1 MKNLLYILLLASFSI
16 SAQVKGVVKDSI
28 SGQPIPYV
36 NIAVENENIGATTEE
51 NGSFII
57 NTKPNKNLI
66 FSALGF
72 KKITV
77 KAANNMEVKLQ
88 TEELQ
93 LDEVVISKK
102 LETKEIEIGKTKNA
116 TYQAFENGPKLDTKF
131 FPYLPSYSKTKYIKK
146 VSLFT
151 DSKIETATVK
161 VHFYAVDANGFPGE
175 ELLEKDF
182 IVTVKSGTKKFLINV
197 ADFNLRMP
205 KTGIFVGFE
214 KLLIE
219 KNKVEK
225 TTFDANT
232 NTTKTTTTYFPLLLY
247 NHVEREFLYSY
258 SGGKWIKKA
267 KATGKPGEKMMV
279 NEPAITLILT
289 N

>member
-1 MKNLLYILLLASFSI
+1 MKFFKILIFLFSI
-16 SAQVKGVVKDSI
+16 SLSAQIKGVVKDSI

-51 NGSFII
+51 NGSFVI
-57 NTKPNKNLI
+57 NMKPNKNLI

-77 KAANNMEVKLQ
+77 KASNNMEVKME

-93 LDEVVISKK
+93 LDEVIISKK

-131 FPYLPSYSKTKYIKK
+131 FPYLPSYNKTKYIKK
-146 VSLFT
+146 VTLFT
-151 DSKIETATVK
+151 DNKIETATVK
-161 VHFYAVDANGFPGE
+161 VHFYAVKADGFPGE

-225 TTFDANT
+225 TTTDANT
-232 NTTKTTTTYFPLLLY
+232 NTTTTTVNYFPLLLY

-258 SGGKWIKKA
+258 SGGKWIKQYKA
-267 KATGKPGEKMMV
+267 DGKPGEKMMV
-279 NEPAITLILT
+279 NEPAINLILT